1 MNQPHFEDLVSNH
14 YRPLYRFAFALT
26 GKESEASDL
35 TQQTFCIW
43 AEKGHQLRDAQKA
56 KSWLFTTLN
65 REFLMRERRYSRF
78 PECEFDEEFTDAS
91 DLSPTLVSKL
101 DSRLVVD
108 ALNELEPVYRTPLAL
123 FYLENHSY
131 QMISE
136 ILEVPIGT
144 IKSRISRGK
153 KRLGHALKQQQANLV
168 ASHG

>member
-1 MNQPHFEDLVSNH
+1 MHQPNFEELVSDH

-26 GKESEASDL
+26 GKESEACDL

-43 AEKGHQLRDAQKA
+43 AEKGHQLRNTEKA
-56 KSWLFTTLN
+56 RSWLFTTLN

-78 PECEFDEEFTDAS
+78 PECEFDEEFIDAA
-91 DLSPTLVSKL
+91 DLSPTVLSKL

-131 QMISE
+131 QTISD
-136 ILEVPIGT
+136 ILEVPMGT

-153 KRLGHALKQQQANLV
+153 KRLSHSLEQQQPNLV
-168 ASHG
+168 AENG